1 MLKNVTVIGS
11 GSWATALVKLFSDN
25 GTKVAWL
32 VRNKEQAEFIK
43 TNGHNPRYLSFAMLN
58 MELIQATTNVQKAID
73 QSGLIVFAV
82 PSAYFKKTV
91 EQIDPELLVDKQLA
105 VSIKGLIPGTGFTP
119 SLFLQKYLGKKADA
133 KIMVMGGPCHAE
145 EVANQ
150 KSTYI
155 TISAEDPKWVD
166 KVCKSLKSNYTHA
179 IANNDPIGIEYA
191 SIIKNII
198 GISTGIA
205 NGLHYGDN
213 FQAVL
218 VSNAMREAARFLNA
232 VDPRKRDLFHS
243 AYFGDLLVT
252 AYSDFS
258 RNRTLGKLVGRGIH
272 VNKALQAMEMIA
284 EGFHASK
291 ELAPF
296 QAKSKIKMPVVNAV
310 HRILHQHANPYHEF
324 KLLENQLT

>member
-1 MLKNVTVIGS
+1 MTVIGS
-11 GSWATALVKLFSDN
+11 GSWATALVKLFSDK
-25 GTKVAWL
+25 GAKVSWL
-32 VRNKEQAEFIK
+32 VRNKEQADYIK
-43 TNGHNPRYLSFAMLN
+43 TNGHNPTYLSFALLN
-58 MELIQATTNVQKAID
+58 MDFVQATTNSQKAID
-73 QSGLIVFAV
+73 QGDLILFAV
-82 PSAYFKKTV
+82 PSSYFKKTV
-91 EQIDPELLVDKQLA
+91 EQIDPDILEGKQLA
-105 VSIKGLIPGTGFTP
+105 VSIKGFIPGTGLTP
-119 SLFLQKYLGKKADA
+119 SRFLQKHLGKKSDF
-133 KIMVMGGPCHAE
+133 KIIVLGGPCHAE

-155 TISAEDPKWVD
+155 TVSGEDSKWVD
-166 KVCKSLKSNYTHA
+166 KICKSLKSNYTHT

-232 VDPRKRDLFHS
+232 VDPQKRDLFHS

-296 QAKSKIKMPVVNAV
+296 QEKSKIKMPVINAV

-324 KLLENQLT
+324 KLLEHQLT